1 MKINELLQ
9 TFTTA
14 LSNEESEVLNQMSKG
29 DVTPIHAYTEREQ
42 FVIESLIRKAL
53 VSKVVKNG
61 RILVMANE
69 TYKP

>member
-1 MKINELLQ
+1 
-9 TFTTA
+9 
-14 LSNEESEVLNQMSKG
+14 MSKG